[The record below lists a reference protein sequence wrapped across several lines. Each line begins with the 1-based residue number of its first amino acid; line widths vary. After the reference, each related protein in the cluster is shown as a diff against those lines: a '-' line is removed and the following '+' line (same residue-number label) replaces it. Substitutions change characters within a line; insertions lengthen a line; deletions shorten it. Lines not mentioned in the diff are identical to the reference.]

1 MVSKNGRWNIE
12 GLGGTGDSS
21 QQDSS
26 GSTAWRLE
34 RLEIGKVELRVHVG
48 AHVSVHALQ
57 DLVFM
62 DLGSSREGF
71 SVEELTRIVVGLVF
85 DQLARLIVGPLPQE
99 VLSAA
104 ALDLLPQ
111 SLEYELTSRKQELER
126 KLDRE
131 LDRIQRDLGRIPGKL
146 GGDLDRLMPLL
157 PRKD

>member
-1 MVSKNGRWNIE
+1 
-12 GLGGTGDSS
+12 
-21 QQDSS
+21 
-26 GSTAWRLE
+26 
-34 RLEIGKVELRVHVG
+34 
-48 AHVSVHALQ
+48 
-57 DLVFM
+57 M

-85 DQLARLIVGPLPQE
+85 DQLARLIGGPLPQE

-111 SLEYELTSRKQELER
+111 SLEYELTSQKEELER